1 MNVTFFNPT
10 NPIYS
15 VKSVGLQ
22 DDEKERIM
30 EKVYN
35 SDVFK
40 EFIRQ
45 WGNAMPPLDSIT
57 GKQTLNKKP

>member
-1 MNVTFFNPT
+1 MNATFFNPT
-10 NPIYS
+10 NSIYS
-15 VKSVGLQ
+15 VKSVGLH

-45 WGNAMPPLDSIT
+45 WGNAMPPLDIVT
-57 GKQTLNKKP
+57 GKENVK

>member
-1 MNVTFFNPT
+1 MNSSFFTPLK
-10 NPIYS
+10 PQYS
-15 VKSVGLQ
+15 ANNICLL

-35 SDVFK
+35 NDVFK

-45 WGNAMPPLDSIT
+45 WGDAMAPVDNVNRQNT
-57 GKQTLNKKP
+57 VK